1 MNRIVEKALLFDFYG
16 ELLTENQKEVYGEH
30 IQNDLSVSEIADLRG
45 ISRQGVHD
53 MIRRCEKTLAEYEQR
68 LHLVEHFLKV
78 KRMVGVIHQYAEE
91 LSACEDQ
98 DVLLKRIEDIK
109 KISSEIL
116 EQY

>member
-1 MNRIVEKALLFDFYG
+1 MDRIVEKALLFDFYG

-53 MIRRCEKTLAEYEQR
+53 MIRRCEKILAEYEDR
-68 LHLVEHFLKV
+68 LHLVENFLTV
-78 KRMVGVIHQYAEE
+78 KKMVGVIHRYAEE
-91 LSACEDQ
+91 ISTCGDKEKMQ
-98 DVLLKRIEDIK
+98 ERIADIK
-109 KISSEIL
+109 RISSEIL